1 MKTGTGHSNGTSW
14 NVSASV
20 MDSIDSYSLVWK
32 AVILVSFLKFD
43 FFFVSYVH
51 SSSWILYVHLTVVH
65 KSSNFMAA
73 TPELKHIVVGIPIF
87 QAVIEVCHSLIP
99 ILIFNCI
106 SPRRRNE
113 HPSLPSPLT
122 SDDADVGSF
131 FCFKYLQLFISP
143 NSCSQILTAQHSH
156 CNIVFGRGWHDHCLW
171 EAVDNYAMKTGKK
184 DDRLYLT
191 SQFSTCDSSTMSVN
205 S

>member
-1 MKTGTGHSNGTSW
+1 M
-14 NVSASV
+14 
-20 MDSIDSYSLVWK
+20 
-32 AVILVSFLKFD
+32 
-43 FFFVSYVH
+43 
-51 SSSWILYVHLTVVH
+51 VH
-65 KSSNFMAA
+65 KSSNSMAA
-73 TPELKHIVVGIPIF
+73 TPKLKHIFIGIQIF
-87 QAVIEVCHSLIP
+87 QAVTEVCHFLIP

-156 CNIVFGRGWHDHCLW
+156 CNIMFGSGWHDHCLW
-171 EAVDNYAMKTGKK
+171 EAVDNYAMKTEKK

-191 SQFSTCDSSTMSVN
+191 SQFSKCDSSTTSVN
-205 S
+205 SSALYFPHCKMISVHQQTQILWSVLIISLFHSFHTFCSSRYA